1 MTIFVTICEWGFLGL
16 PKVFEYLSCYNPWK
30 KGETTEAL
38 ENGKMKGIKTLTNSF
53 STSGKKSP
61 ILPSITY
68 IDLRTKRLL
77 ARMYNDQFH

>member
-61 ILPSITY
+61 FSPFNYLYWP
-68 IDLRTKRLL
+68 
-77 ARMYNDQFH
+77 